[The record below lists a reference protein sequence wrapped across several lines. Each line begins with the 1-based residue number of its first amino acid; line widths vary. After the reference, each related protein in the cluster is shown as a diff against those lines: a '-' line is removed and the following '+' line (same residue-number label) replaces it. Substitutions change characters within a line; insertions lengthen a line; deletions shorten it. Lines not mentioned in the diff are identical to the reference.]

1 MWRSR
6 LRIAWLAAV
15 TLAVSCATTST
26 ANKAPVLDHYAVD
39 SLDNSTHISIDPE
52 GGFTMII
59 ATYNRDALLPALI
72 DHLTINP
79 PPSLRQ
85 LLFVWQNIDRPVPDL
100 LGPASLEQ
108 LSTRGVVVAVRKSKK
123 NSMNERF
130 RPELDWG
137 EPIPTRAVM
146 ILDDDVVLRKD
157 TLEWGYQQ
165 FKMYNEDLGKHR
177 IVGFAGR
184 DYEEQG
190 DGTVDYV
197 VQPRFTYSMV
207 LSNAAWLRREWLH
220 EYWAETDLMR
230 RMRSYVDE
238 VFNCDDLLIN
248 FLVTNRTHLPPLLL
262 QPRMP
267 LRTVPTDGLWN
278 RNLPLHDETDEEK
291 EAAEDPEVDNETEND
306 KPDHFLQRP
315 KCLDRFFAEFKQ
327 FAPSM
332 GDAWPAHSRFPLI
345 RTSTTISQDVID
357 HARWMYEGEPWEP
370 AEMQPPE
377 TDDERSEREKK
388 EFADMVANLSDEEKE
403 EFMESVYADEEGE
416 WFQGL
421 FDSRDTDDEIEAHE
435 GRPRDE
441 L

>member
-1 MWRSR
+1 M
-6 LRIAWLAAV
+6 AWLAIL
-15 TLAVSCATTST
+15 TLLLSCST
-26 ANKAPVLDHYAVD
+26 LVRANKAPVLDSTAHD
-39 SLDNSTHISIDPE
+39 SHDNSTHISVDPE
-52 GGFTMII
+52 DGFTMII

-85 LLFVWQNIDRPVPDL
+85 ILFVWQNVDRPLPPL
-100 LGPASLEQ
+100 LSPASLDQ
-108 LSTRGVVVAVRKSKK
+108 LSTRGVVVSVRQSKR

-130 RPELDWG
+130 RPELDWN
-137 EPIPTRAVM
+137 EPIPTRTVM
-146 ILDDDVVLRKD
+146 IVDDDVVLRKD

-165 FKMYNEDLGKHR
+165 FKLYNEDLKRHR

-184 DYEEQG
+184 DYEELT
-190 DGTVDYV
+190 DGKLDYV

-207 LSNAAWLRREWLH
+207 LSNAAWLKRDWLH
-220 EYWAETDLMR
+220 EYWAESDLMQ
-230 RMRSYVDE
+230 RMRDYVDE

-248 FLVTNRTHLPPLLL
+248 FLVTNLTHHAPLLL

-278 RNLPLHDETDEEK
+278 RNQPLDEMQEDGPADEETEEETDS
-291 EAAEDPEVDNETEND
+291 D

-315 KCLDRFFAEFKQ
+315 KCLERFFDEFAQ
-327 FAPSM
+327 FAPSE
-332 GDAWPAHSRFPLI
+332 GHQWPAHSRFPLI

-357 HARWMYEGEPWEP
+357 HARWLYEGEQWEP

-403 EFMESVYADEEGE
+403 DFMESVYADEDGE
-416 WFQGL
+416 WYQGL
-421 FDSRDTDDEIEAHE
+421 FETKAADDDEIEAHE